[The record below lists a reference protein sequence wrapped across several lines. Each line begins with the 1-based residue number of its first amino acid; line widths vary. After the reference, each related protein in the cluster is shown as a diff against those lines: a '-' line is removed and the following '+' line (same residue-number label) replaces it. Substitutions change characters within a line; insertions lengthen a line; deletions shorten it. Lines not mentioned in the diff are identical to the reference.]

1 MTVLFALLA
10 CTGSKTAPLNEPSPV
25 EDTGST
31 DTIDTGDT
39 NDNDTSLETGDTNP
53 DTDTADS
60 GDFDTSP
67 PYNLAYFKSMHNAY
81 SGEERGT
88 IHEQLDA
95 GFRGLE
101 FDIHDNDFENIGLNK
116 YLILQDPLEKIFYQN
131 KENNNIDEDLINKL
145 KTFDLIMIG
154 YKTQSKII
162 DKILVKKILN
172 KRKQKP
178 ILFVD
183 CGIPGN
189 IKTDIGQIPN
199 CFLFDLNDLEQL
211 YSSWIQNS
219 FTNEDGNNELFDIEL
234 KISLDSFFRK
244 LKFNLEQKMIFENKV
259 NSLVKAKGK
268 EIKFF
273 LKKFLKSF

>member
-1 MTVLFALLA
+1 MSLKNNLFSSKPKQIAQAAIQILLKVY
-10 CTGSKTAPLNEPSPV
+10 GDLNSVNFLVISDMKLP
-25 EDTGST
+25 
-31 DTIDTGDT
+31 IDIAQ
-39 NDNDTSLETGDTNP
+39 N
-53 DTDTADS
+53 
-60 GDFDTSP
+60 
-67 PYNLAYFKSMHNAY
+67 
-81 SGEERGT
+81 
-88 IHEQLDA
+88 
-95 GFRGLE
+95 
-101 FDIHDNDFENIGLNK
+101 FENIGLNK
-116 YLILQDPLEKIFYQN
+116 YLIFQDPLEKIFNQK
-131 KENNNIDEDLINKL
+131 KEDNNIDEKLINKL

-178 ILFVD
+178 VLFVD

-211 YSSWIQNS
+211 YSSWIQNNII
-219 FTNEDGNNELFDIEL
+219 NEDSNNELFDIEL
-234 KISLDSFFRK
+234 KTSLDSFFRK

-268 EIKFF
+268 EIKFI

>member
-1 MTVLFALLA
+1 MSLKNNLFSSKPKQIAQAAIQILLKVY
-10 CTGSKTAPLNEPSPV
+10 GDLNSVNFLVISDMKLP
-25 EDTGST
+25 
-31 DTIDTGDT
+31 IDIAQ
-39 NDNDTSLETGDTNP
+39 N
-53 DTDTADS
+53 
-60 GDFDTSP
+60 
-67 PYNLAYFKSMHNAY
+67 
-81 SGEERGT
+81 
-88 IHEQLDA
+88 
-95 GFRGLE
+95 
-101 FDIHDNDFENIGLNK
+101 FENIGLKK
-116 YLILQDPLEKIFYQN
+116 YLILQDSLEKIFKQK
-131 KENNNIDEDLINKL
+131 KENVNIDENLINKL

-189 IKTDIGQIPN
+189 IKTDIGKIPN

-211 YSSWIQNS
+211 YSSWIQNNIV
-219 FTNEDGNNELFDIEL
+219 NEDSNNELFDIEL
-234 KISLDSFFRK
+234 KTSLDSFFRK
-244 LKFNLEQKMIFENKV
+244 LKFNLEQKIIFENKV

-268 EIKFF
+268 EIKFI

>member
-1 MTVLFALLA
+1 MSLKNNIFSSKPKQIAQAAIQILLRVY
-10 CTGSKTAPLNEPSPV
+10 GDLNSVNFLVISDMKLP
-25 EDTGST
+25 
-31 DTIDTGDT
+31 IDIAQ
-39 NDNDTSLETGDTNP
+39 N
-53 DTDTADS
+53 
-60 GDFDTSP
+60 
-67 PYNLAYFKSMHNAY
+67 
-81 SGEERGT
+81 
-88 IHEQLDA
+88 
-95 GFRGLE
+95 
-101 FDIHDNDFENIGLNK
+101 FENIGLNK
-116 YLILQDPLEKIFYQN
+116 YLIFQDPLEKIFNQK
-131 KENNNIDEDLINKL
+131 KENKNIDENLINKL
-145 KTFDLIMIG
+145 KIFDLIMIG

-219 FTNEDGNNELFDIEL
+219 IENEGSNNELFDIEL

-244 LKFNLEQKMIFENKV
+244 LKFNLEQKMIFEKKLNA
-259 NSLVKAKGK
+259 LVKARGK
-268 EIKFF
+268 EIKFI
-273 LKKFLKSF
+273 LKKFLKAF

>member
-1 MTVLFALLA
+1 MSLKNNIFSSKPKQIAQAAIQILLRVY
-10 CTGSKTAPLNEPSPV
+10 GDLNSVNFLVISDMKLP
-25 EDTGST
+25 
-31 DTIDTGDT
+31 IDIAQ
-39 NDNDTSLETGDTNP
+39 N
-53 DTDTADS
+53 
-60 GDFDTSP
+60 
-67 PYNLAYFKSMHNAY
+67 
-81 SGEERGT
+81 
-88 IHEQLDA
+88 
-95 GFRGLE
+95 
-101 FDIHDNDFENIGLNK
+101 FENIGLNK
-116 YLILQDPLEKIFYQN
+116 YLICQDPLEKIFNQK
-131 KENNNIDEDLINKL
+131 KENIYIDENLINKL

-211 YSSWIQNS
+211 YSSWIQNNII
-219 FTNEDGNNELFDIEL
+219 NEDSNNELFDIEL
-234 KISLDSFFRK
+234 KTSLDSFFRK
-244 LKFNLEQKMIFENKV
+244 LNLNLEQKMIFENKV
-259 NSLVKAKGK
+259 NSLVKAKDK
-268 EIKFF
+268 EIKFI

>member
-1 MTVLFALLA
+1 MSLKNNIFSSKPKQIAQAAIQILLRVY
-10 CTGSKTAPLNEPSPV
+10 GDLNSVNFLVISDMKLP
-25 EDTGST
+25 
-31 DTIDTGDT
+31 IDIAQ
-39 NDNDTSLETGDTNP
+39 N
-53 DTDTADS
+53 
-60 GDFDTSP
+60 
-67 PYNLAYFKSMHNAY
+67 
-81 SGEERGT
+81 
-88 IHEQLDA
+88 
-95 GFRGLE
+95 
-101 FDIHDNDFENIGLNK
+101 FENIGLNK
-116 YLILQDPLEKIFYQN
+116 YLILQDPLEKIFNQK
-131 KENNNIDEDLINKL
+131 KENNDIDENLINKL
-145 KTFDLIMIG
+145 KIFDLIMIG

-172 KRKQKP
+172 RRKQKP

-211 YSSWIQNS
+211 YSSWIQNNT
-219 FTNEDGNNELFDIEL
+219 TNEDSNNELFDIEL
-234 KISLDSFFRK
+234 KTLLDSFFRK

-268 EIKFF
+268 EIKFI

>member
-1 MTVLFALLA
+1 MSLKNNLFSSKPKQIAQAAIQILLKVY
-10 CTGSKTAPLNEPSPV
+10 GDLNSVNFLVISDMKLP
-25 EDTGST
+25 
-31 DTIDTGDT
+31 IDIAQ
-39 NDNDTSLETGDTNP
+39 N
-53 DTDTADS
+53 
-60 GDFDTSP
+60 
-67 PYNLAYFKSMHNAY
+67 
-81 SGEERGT
+81 
-88 IHEQLDA
+88 
-95 GFRGLE
+95 
-101 FDIHDNDFENIGLNK
+101 FENIGLNK
-116 YLILQDPLEKIFYQN
+116 YLIFQDPLEKIFNQK
-131 KENNNIDEDLINKL
+131 KENNDIDEDLIDKL

-178 ILFVD
+178 VLFVD

-211 YSSWIQNS
+211 YSSWIQNNI
-219 FTNEDGNNELFDIEL
+219 TNEDRNNELFDIEL
-234 KISLDSFFRK
+234 KTSLDSFFRK

-259 NSLVKAKGK
+259 NSLVKTKGK
-268 EIKFF
+268 EIKFI

>member
-1 MTVLFALLA
+1 MSLKNNLFSSKPKQIAQAAIQILLKVY
-10 CTGSKTAPLNEPSPV
+10 GDLNSVNFLVISDMKLP
-25 EDTGST
+25 
-31 DTIDTGDT
+31 IDIAQ
-39 NDNDTSLETGDTNP
+39 N
-53 DTDTADS
+53 
-60 GDFDTSP
+60 
-67 PYNLAYFKSMHNAY
+67 
-81 SGEERGT
+81 
-88 IHEQLDA
+88 
-95 GFRGLE
+95 
-101 FDIHDNDFENIGLNK
+101 FENIGLNK
-116 YLILQDPLEKIFYQN
+116 YLILQDSLEKIFKQK
-131 KENNNIDEDLINKL
+131 KENVNIDENLINKL

-211 YSSWIQNS
+211 YSSWIQNNII
-219 FTNEDGNNELFDIEL
+219 NEDSNNELFDIEL
-234 KISLDSFFRK
+234 KTSLDSFFRK
-244 LKFNLEQKMIFENKV
+244 LNLNLEQKMIFENKV
-259 NSLVKAKGK
+259 NSLVKAKDK
-268 EIKFF
+268 EIKFI

>member
-1 MTVLFALLA
+1 MSLKNNLFSSKPKQIAQAVIKILLKVY
-10 CTGSKTAPLNEPSPV
+10 GDLNSVNFIVISDMKLP
-25 EDTGST
+25 
-31 DTIDTGDT
+31 IDIAQ
-39 NDNDTSLETGDTNP
+39 N
-53 DTDTADS
+53 
-60 GDFDTSP
+60 
-67 PYNLAYFKSMHNAY
+67 
-81 SGEERGT
+81 
-88 IHEQLDA
+88 
-95 GFRGLE
+95 
-101 FDIHDNDFENIGLNK
+101 FENIGLNK
-116 YLILQDPLEKIFYQN
+116 YLIFQDPLEKIFN
-131 KENNNIDEDLINKL
+131 KKKNNNNIDENLINKL

-211 YSSWIQNS
+211 YSSWIQNNI
-219 FTNEDGNNELFDIEL
+219 TNEDRNKELFDIEL
-234 KISLDSFFRK
+234 KTSLDLFFRK
-244 LKFNLEQKMIFENKV
+244 LKFNLEQKMIFENRV
-259 NSLVKAKGK
+259 NALVKAKGK
-268 EIKFF
+268 EIKFI

>member
-1 MTVLFALLA
+1 MSLKNNIFSSKPKQIAQAAIQILLRVY
-10 CTGSKTAPLNEPSPV
+10 GDLNSVNFLVISDMKLP
-25 EDTGST
+25 
-31 DTIDTGDT
+31 IDIAQ
-39 NDNDTSLETGDTNP
+39 N
-53 DTDTADS
+53 
-60 GDFDTSP
+60 
-67 PYNLAYFKSMHNAY
+67 
-81 SGEERGT
+81 
-88 IHEQLDA
+88 
-95 GFRGLE
+95 
-101 FDIHDNDFENIGLNK
+101 FENAGLNK
-116 YLILQDPLEKIFYQN
+116 YLIFQDPLEKIFNQKN
-131 KENNNIDEDLINKL
+131 NNNIDENLINKL

-211 YSSWIQNS
+211 YSSWIQNNII
-219 FTNEDGNNELFDIEL
+219 NEDSNNELFDIEL
-234 KISLDSFFRK
+234 KTSLDSFFRK
-244 LKFNLEQKMIFENKV
+244 LKLNLEQKMIFENKV
-259 NSLVKAKGK
+259 NSLVKAKDK
-268 EIKFF
+268 EIKFI

>member
-1 MTVLFALLA
+1 MSLKNNIFSSKPKQIAQAAIQILLKVY
-10 CTGSKTAPLNEPSPV
+10 GDLNSVNFLVISDMKLP
-25 EDTGST
+25 
-31 DTIDTGDT
+31 IDIAQ
-39 NDNDTSLETGDTNP
+39 N
-53 DTDTADS
+53 
-60 GDFDTSP
+60 
-67 PYNLAYFKSMHNAY
+67 
-81 SGEERGT
+81 
-88 IHEQLDA
+88 
-95 GFRGLE
+95 
-101 FDIHDNDFENIGLNK
+101 FENIGLNK
-116 YLILQDPLEKIFYQN
+116 YLILQDPLEKVFNQN

-211 YSSWIQNS
+211 YSSWIQNNI
-219 FTNEDGNNELFDIEL
+219 TNEDSNNELFDIEL
-234 KISLDSFFRK
+234 KTSLDLFFRK

-259 NSLVKAKGK
+259 NALVKAKGK
-268 EIKFF
+268 EIKFI

>member
-1 MTVLFALLA
+1 MSLKNNLFSSKPKQIAQAAIQILLKVY
-10 CTGSKTAPLNEPSPV
+10 GDLNSVNFLVISDMKLP
-25 EDTGST
+25 
-31 DTIDTGDT
+31 IDIAQ
-39 NDNDTSLETGDTNP
+39 N
-53 DTDTADS
+53 
-60 GDFDTSP
+60 
-67 PYNLAYFKSMHNAY
+67 
-81 SGEERGT
+81 
-88 IHEQLDA
+88 
-95 GFRGLE
+95 
-101 FDIHDNDFENIGLNK
+101 FENIGLNK
-116 YLILQDPLEKIFYQN
+116 YLIFQDPLEKIFNQK
-131 KENNNIDEDLINKL
+131 KEDNNIDENLINKL

-154 YKTQSKII
+154 YKTQLKII
-162 DKILVKKILN
+162 DKVLVKKILN

-211 YSSWIQNS
+211 YSSWIQNNII
-219 FTNEDGNNELFDIEL
+219 NEDGNNELFDIEL
-234 KISLDSFFRK
+234 KTSLDSFFRK

-268 EIKFF
+268 EIKFI

>member
-1 MTVLFALLA
+1 MSLKNNLFSSKPKQIAQAAIQILLKVY
-10 CTGSKTAPLNEPSPV
+10 GDLNSVNFLVISDMKLP
-25 EDTGST
+25 
-31 DTIDTGDT
+31 IDIAQ
-39 NDNDTSLETGDTNP
+39 N
-53 DTDTADS
+53 
-60 GDFDTSP
+60 
-67 PYNLAYFKSMHNAY
+67 
-81 SGEERGT
+81 
-88 IHEQLDA
+88 
-95 GFRGLE
+95 
-101 FDIHDNDFENIGLNK
+101 FENIGLNK
-116 YLILQDPLEKIFYQN
+116 YLIFQDPLEKIFNQK
-131 KENNNIDEDLINKL
+131 KENNDIDEDLIDKL

-189 IKTDIGQIPN
+189 IKTDIGKIPN

-211 YSSWIQNS
+211 YSSWIQNNI
-219 FTNEDGNNELFDIEL
+219 TNEDSNNELFDIEL
-234 KISLDSFFRK
+234 KTSLDSFFRK

-259 NSLVKAKGK
+259 NSLIKKKNK
-268 EIKFF
+268 EIKLI

>member
-1 MTVLFALLA
+1 M
-10 CTGSKTAPLNEPSPV
+10 
-25 EDTGST
+25 
-31 DTIDTGDT
+31 
-39 NDNDTSLETGDTNP
+39 SLK
-53 DTDTADS
+53 
-60 GDFDTSP
+60 
-67 PYNLAYFKSMHNAY
+67 YNLFSSKPKQIAQAAIKILLKVYGDLNSVNFIVISDMKLP
-81 SGEERGT
+81 
-88 IHEQLDA
+88 I
-95 GFRGLE
+95 
-101 FDIHDNDFENIGLNK
+101 DIAQNFENIGLNK
-116 YLILQDPLEKIFYQN
+116 YLISQDPLEKIFNQKN
-131 KENNNIDEDLINKL
+131 NNNIDENLINKL

-211 YSSWIQNS
+211 YSSWIQNNI
-219 FTNEDGNNELFDIEL
+219 TDEDSNNELFDIEL
-234 KISLDSFFRK
+234 KTSLDLFFRK
-244 LKFNLEQKMIFENKV
+244 LKFNLEQKMIFENRI

-268 EIKFF
+268 EIKFI